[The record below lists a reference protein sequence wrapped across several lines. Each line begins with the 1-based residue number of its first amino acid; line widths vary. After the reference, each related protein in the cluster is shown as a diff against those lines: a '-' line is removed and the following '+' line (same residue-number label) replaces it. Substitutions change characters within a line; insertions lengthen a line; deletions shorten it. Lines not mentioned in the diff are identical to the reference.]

1 MLDRQAMM
9 MQMEKKTLS
18 ETDEKLW
25 NMKELTS
32 VVNTRIAVTPAIT

>member
-1 MLDRQAMM
+1 MM

-32 VVNTRIAVTPAIT
+32 VTKTRIAVTPLMT